1 MVKWFSLLIAI
12 VFLFVGC
19 RSTYYA
25 TMEKFGKHKRDLLV
39 DRVEAGREDQEE
51 AKQQF
56 RTALERFSE
65 VVKVEPTDLKRKYD
79 TLNAELSRSEAK
91 ANDVTERIAAIEQ
104 VADDLFEEWRA
115 ELNQYSSYDLR
126 RASEQQ
132 LDETRQRYQTLIT
145 AMKRAE
151 QKMQPVL
158 SALRDHVLFLKHNL
172 NAQAVASLRGELAVL
187 ETDTA
192 ALVQDMEAA
201 IAEADTFIKQMK
213 AES

>member
-1 MVKWFSLLIAI
+1 MVRTILWINLVLLTIA
-12 VFLFVGC
+12 GC

-25 TMEKFGKHKRDLLV
+25 TMEQFGKHKRDLLV

-56 RTALERFSE
+56 RTALERFND
-65 VVKVEPTDLKRKYD
+65 VVALEQTDLKKKYD
-79 TLNAELSRSEAK
+79 TLNAELERSETK
-91 ANDVTERIAAIEQ
+91 ASDVSARIESIEK
-104 VADDLFEEWRA
+104 VASDLFEEWKA

-132 LDETRQRYQTLIT
+132 LDQTRERYQTLIT

-158 SALRDHVLFLKHNL
+158 SAFRDHVLFLKHNL

-192 ALVQDMEAA
+192 ALIRDMEAA
-201 IAEADTFIKQMK
+201 IAEADTFIKEMK
-213 AES
+213 SAA

>member
-79 TLNAELSRSEAK
+79 TLSAELSRSEAK

-104 VADDLFEEWRA
+104 VADDLFEEWKT